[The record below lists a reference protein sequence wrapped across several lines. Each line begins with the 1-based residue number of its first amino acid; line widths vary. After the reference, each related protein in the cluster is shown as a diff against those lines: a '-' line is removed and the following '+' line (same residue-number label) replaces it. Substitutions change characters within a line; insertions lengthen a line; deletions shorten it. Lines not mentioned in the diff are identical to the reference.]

1 MSLPVSGNASR
12 SEKNLVGA
20 LGGNRTEFSMNKKT
34 ETESKRLFS
43 ILSARPDF
51 VSLIYAYQTLPL
63 ARFAAFSMPY

>member
-12 SEKNLVGA
+12 SEKTCGA
-20 LGGNRTEFSMNKKT
+20 LGGNRTEFSINKKT

-51 VSLIYAYQTLPL
+51 VSPIYAYQTLPL
-63 ARFAAFSMPY
+63 ALCAAFSMPY